1 LYVKQDA
8 VEPPALPAQLQL
20 RVFGLLTVE
29 LYVPAEQAAPAD
41 GNESETVPLALPQ
54 TPLRP
59 VGLPEE
65 EPVVHY
71 YDDDDDYYGYS
82 DDSEDFDDDDDPFDE
97 PVNYGRGYYNRQ
109 PRYQWYMR

>member
-54 TPLRP
+54 TPLIGTVYHADP
-59 VGLPEE
+59 TTL
-65 EPVVHY
+65 
-71 YDDDDDYYGYS
+71 YDHA
-82 DDSEDFDDDDDPFDE
+82 PFE
-97 PVNYGRGYYNRQ
+97 YTP
-109 PRYQWYMR
+109 